1 MYYSSNIAGLQ
12 IVWRI
17 AIMQWEERMMI
28 NCLFVGMGGFIGSVC
43 RYLLGL
49 LPIETSQG
57 FPVKTLITNVIGAF
71 VIGIVAAAAAKN
83 TALNP
88 RLVLFLKAGI
98 CGGFT
103 TFSTF
108 AYETGA
114 MMEKGQTGL
123 ALLYVILSA
132 ILGVLAVFCGQLLVR

>member
-17 AIMQWEERMMI
+17 AIMQWEERTMI

-108 AYETGA
+108 ADETGA
-114 MMEKGQTGL
+114 MMEKGQTGS

>member
-12 IVWRI
+12 IVWRF

-71 VIGIVAAAAAKN
+71 VIGIIAAAAAKN

-88 RLVLFLKAGI
+88 KLVLFLKAGI

-108 AYETGA
+108 AYETGT

-132 ILGVLAVFCGQLLVR
+132 VLGVLAVFGGQLLVR